1 MIVFETKRLLIRTAC
16 TDDADLYFALWTD
29 PAVMSNVGFP
39 SGLRITLL
47 EIEAM
52 LEEQA
57 SHSEFGRNLVVEL
70 LASKSPVGECKMYE
84 PDEEGIAKT
93 DVKLLPEF
101 WGNRYGVEAK
111 QGLLDYLFL
120 HTECRAVEGT
130 PNIENKAS
138 IKMQEMVGGVRVGED
153 VHHFPDGMKDY
164 THPVHHY
171 IYLVYREEWERRGGA
186 G

>member
-16 TDDADLYFALWTD
+16 TDDAELYFALWTD
-29 PAVMSNVGFP
+29 PTVMSNVGFP
-39 SGLRITLL
+39 SGLRITLP
-47 EIEAM
+47 EIEV
-52 LEEQA
+52 LLKEQPA
-57 SHSEFGRNLVVEL
+57 QSEFGRNLVVEL
-70 LASKSPVGECKMYE
+70 LASQTPVGECKMYQ

-93 DVKLLPEF
+93 DVKLLPEY
-101 WGNRYGVEAK
+101 WGNRFGVEVK

-138 IKMQEMVGGVRVGED
+138 IKMQEAVGGVRVGED
-153 VHHFPDGMKDY
+153 VHHFPEGREEY

-171 IYLVYREEWERRGGA
+171 IYLVYREEWERRRGG